1 MVSFGPFFL
10 IKLSTL
16 QSYKSRE
23 KVPNLIDRL
32 HRLLMGFDKTREPS
46 FRKRPER
53 TSIPAALRTFV
64 ILKIF
69 SMSVPVVYVK

>member
-1 MVSFGPFFL
+1 
-10 IKLSTL
+10 
-16 QSYKSRE
+16 
-23 KVPNLIDRL
+23 
-32 HRLLMGFDKTREPS
+32 MGFDKTREPS

-53 TSIPAALRTFV
+53 TSIPAALRTVV